1 MAGDSGGG
9 SNGTINGASVDSMRI
24 EAMRL
29 AGDSAHVLQ
38 PRNANQKPT
47 SVVKATH
54 PTSIRTESTDMDVDA
69 DVSNS
74 KL

>member
-24 EAMRL
+24 EAMQL
-29 AGDSAHVLQ
+29 AGDSARVLQ

-54 PTSIRTESTDMDVDA
+54 PTSIHTESTDMDVDTDA
-69 DVSNS
+69 SNS